1 MSDIS
6 VRLMRREDRDRVA
19 EIYLRGRRHAFTW
32 VPAGR
37 FALDDL
43 EADTT
48 GEVMFVAERGGR
60 VAGFAALWTPDAFLH
75 HLYVDPAE
83 HRRGIGRAL
92 MRQVM
97 AVAVRPVE
105 LKCQSNNRAA
115 FAFYLRLGFVPQ
127 ESGVSD
133 IGPWERFRA
142 PAIHEPLALVP
153 VQG

>member
-1 MSDIS
+1 VSDIS
-6 VRLMRREDRDRVA
+6 IRLMRREDRDRVA
-19 EIYLRGRRHAFTW
+19 EIYLHGRRHAFTW

-43 EADTT
+43 EADTA
-48 GEVMFVAERGGR
+48 GEVVFVAERGGR
-60 VAGFAALWTPDAFLH
+60 IAGFAALWTPDAFLH

-115 FAFYLRLGFVPQ
+115 FAFYLRLGFVPHD
-127 ESGVSD
+127 SGVSD

-142 PAIHEPLALVP
+142 PVIHEPLALVP